1 MANLRVNNL
10 TGTGGRNALD
20 GSIFFPPS
28 SYLNITN
35 NSDFSFGT
43 GDFTV
48 ECWVYISNHLD
59 GATDVIVSTYQ
70 DSSNGWTLG
79 IHGHSPANKFY
90 FAIAGDSSQLDS
102 SVLYTDSWVHL
113 AAARSGSTA
122 KFFINGIEAASASN
136 STNQTSTSD
145 LHIGTNVGGG
155 SLATEGFISNL
166 RVVKGTALYTTAF
179 TPPTEKLTAVPGTVL
194 LCCQD
199 SKDATQEATG
209 KTIVPVGGILPS
221 GNNTIVR
228 NGDFSDGTTG
238 WQGDSGA
245 SISASGGVATV
256 TNGGG
261 DNLYAIKQLGVF
273 SAGRRYRVT
282 GTVNAT
288 FSGDSIFRVRAGG
301 DAVSWSITNKLTS
314 GTAYYFDTG
323 TITADGAPLEIG
335 SGGDGS
341 SSTITQFTLQDVKV
355 YAEDFNPGDNVLP
368 PVGVDE
374 GVVFDGDIKM
384 NSQSYMYFPTGDT
397 SQRGRGR
404 GLFGGGYSPQ
414 NINVIQYL
422 EIQSMGNTMDFGDLS
437 DVHRGVAGFGSKTRG
452 VFSGGS
458 GGSPTGSTLTNNM
471 EYVTISNTA
480 NALDFGD
487 MVSAARN
494 VDGCSNSTRGI
505 LFGGQLPS
513 SKQNII
519 QYSTIASTGN
529 TTDFGDLARE
539 DSNGTAFASSTRACV
554 AGGFDSSAADNVI
567 EYVTIAT
574 TGNATNFGDLL
585 GLYAQQASVAS
596 STRGVVFTG
605 SIGPTPS
612 NNSNVIQYVTIAS
625 TGDATDFGDNTGGA
639 WENARGVTNSLRGVF
654 AGGYQPNWGN
664 AIYYITITNTGNSL
678 DFGDLI
684 PTGGGSGLSQA
695 GNTSDSHGGLS

>member
-1 MANLRVNNL
+1 MANLRANKIT
-10 TGTGGRNALD
+10 TGTAD
-20 GSIFFPPS
+20 YQGSIYANGVNA
-28 SYLNITN
+28 YLLTTTTAPGTDDFTIECWI
-35 NSDFSFGT
+35 NSDAASSGTQEGVFAINAVAHGFQSGASNQLRLAQGRDGTDGQNGGLEVNLNGTYVGT
-43 GDFTV
+43 GDGNDIIQEGTWHHIAVTRASGTV
-48 ECWVYISNHLD
+48 KIWVD
-59 GATDVIVSTYQ
+59 GVEKASGSAAGDVTGTTFITGYYDGNYTYQ
-70 DSSNGWTLG
+70 GYMSN
-79 IHGHSPANKFY
+79 FRY
-90 FAIAGDSSQLDS
+90 
-102 SVLYTDSWVHL
+102 
-113 AAARSGSTA
+113 R
-122 KFFINGIEAASASN
+122 
-136 STNQTSTSD
+136 
-145 LHIGTNVGGG
+145 
-155 SLATEGFISNL
+155 
-166 RVVKGTALYTTAF
+166 KGTAHYTTTF
-179 TPPTEKLTAVPGTVL
+179 TPPTGPLERTSDTEL
-194 LCCQD
+194 LFAQ
-199 SKDATQEATG
+199 S
-209 KTIVPVGGILPS
+209 V
-221 GNNTIVR
+221 NNA
-228 NGDFSDGTTG
+228 GDGYSSAIHGGTTNIMQVFG
-238 WQGDSGA
+238 NVTA
-245 SISASGGVATV
+245 NTSAPT
-256 TNGGG
+256 
-261 DNLYAIKQLGVF
+261 
-273 SAGRRYRVT
+273 
-282 GTVNAT
+282 
-288 FSGDSIFRVRAGG
+288 
-301 DAVSWSITNKLTS
+301 LTTTS
-314 GTAYYFDTG
+314 
-323 TITADGAPLEIG
+323 
-335 SGGDGS
+335 
-341 SSTITQFTLQDVKV
+341 DV
-355 YAEDFNPGDNVLP
+355 
-368 PVGVDE
+368 
-374 GVVFDGDIKM
+374 GVVFDGDTKV

-458 GGSPTGSTLTNNM
+458 GGSPTGSTLTNKM

-513 SKQNII
+513 AMQNVI
-519 QYSTIASTGN
+519 QYSTIASTGDATN
-529 TTDFGDLARE
+529 FGDLTRE
-539 DSNGTAFASSTRACV
+539 EGSATAFASSTRAIH
-554 AGGFDSSAADNVI
+554 AGGFNWSGVADNVI
-567 EYVTIAT
+567 EYITIAT
-574 TGNATNFGDLL
+574 TGDATNFGDLL